1 MSLKTE
7 MSNVLFRCMF
17 LAVIE
22 YLGSGFGPGYSFRAG
37 ISKKLLLYLTKW
49 LATKNEAVSF

>member
-1 MSLKTE
+1 
-7 MSNVLFRCMF
+7 MF